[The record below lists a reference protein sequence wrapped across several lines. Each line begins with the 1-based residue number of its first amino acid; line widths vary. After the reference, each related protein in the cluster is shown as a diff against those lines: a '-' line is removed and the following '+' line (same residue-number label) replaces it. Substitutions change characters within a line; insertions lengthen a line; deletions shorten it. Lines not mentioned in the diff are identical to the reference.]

1 MKEIRQSVGILL
13 KRIENLNQAIATEA
27 YHIEQTSKYID
38 MRRFAYKNQK
48 QGYNYL
54 MRMDEYTGLL
64 ESMERMYKL
73 MLNRGLAIINIEK
86 AVSIYDNNNIFKEI
100 EL

>member
-1 MKEIRQSVGILL
+1 MPTDCFISFTSVPRLL
-13 KRIENLNQAIATEA
+13 
-27 YHIEQTSKYID
+27 
-38 MRRFAYKNQK
+38 
-48 QGYNYL
+48 
-54 MRMDEYTGLL
+54 RMDEYTGLL

-73 MLNRGLAIINIEK
+73 MQNRALAIINIEK